1 MIVSAPQKAAT
12 KVPLMNVSV
21 SLSHSSLKH
30 AYHEDGAPAGG
41 EVGVGLRREDA
52 EHVVVLQPVSI
63 ATHQIVYSSSSH
75 LVHRLAV
82 VPPLLRVPPLSMRIS
97 ELPLEGQ
104 G

>member
-21 SLSHSSLKH
+21 SLSNSSLKH

-63 ATHQIVYSSSSH
+63 AFPPNRVLFIFSPRAPARRSSSS
-75 LVHRLAV
+75 LAG
-82 VPPLLRVPPLSMRIS
+82 PTTFHADL
-97 ELPLEGQ
+97 
-104 G
+104 